1 MMYLTN
7 SIYNCMRVTIS
18 KHRIIYFIQLNPP
31 MIINRD
37 MLLPQPNAFSGA

>member
-1 MMYLTN
+1 
-7 SIYNCMRVTIS
+7 MRVTIS